1 MKTHTPTPQEMLTR
15 VARFKDL
22 KSVKEQFNAADG
34 IPAEAY
40 STISAESTYILMGPE
55 GLKSATGEAP
65 PVIGGNG
72 GDIYTINAVT
82 CPPGNGSPL
91 HAHHY
96 TCETFYC
103 LNGRFRV
110 SWGDHGEHELFLD
123 PMDMIA
129 VPPGVTRNFTNVS
142 NQDANL
148 LVLIQGPKNKFQDV
162 DLTPELGEK
171 IEIKFCI
178 EVRRKMELKGLAF
191 TAGLDLP
198 LPADSANH

>member
-1 MKTHTPTPQEMLTR
+1 MKTDR
-15 VARFKDL
+15 
-22 KSVKEQFNAADG
+22 
-34 IPAEAY
+34 
-40 STISAESTYILMGPE
+40 
-55 GLKSATGEAP
+55 
-65 PVIGGNG
+65 
-72 GDIYTINAVT
+72 
-82 CPPGNGSPL
+82 
-91 HAHHY
+91 
-96 TCETFYC
+96 
-103 LNGRFRV
+103 
-110 SWGDHGEHELFLD
+110 GDHGEHELFLD

-171 IEIKFCI
+171 IESKFGI

>member
-1 MKTHTPTPQEMLTR
+1 MKTHTPTHHEMLKR

-22 KSVKEQFNAADG
+22 KPVKEQYNSADG

-40 STISAESTYILMGPE
+40 STISADSTYILMGPE
-55 GLKSATGEAP
+55 GLKSATGETP
-65 PVIGGNG
+65 PVIGGDG
-72 GDIYTINAVT
+72 GDTYTINAVT

-110 SWGDHGEHELFLD
+110 SWGDLGEHSIFLD

-142 NQDANL
+142 DKDANL
-148 LVLIQGPKNKFQDV
+148 LVLIQGPKDKFQDV
-162 DLTPELGEK
+162 DLTPEMGK
-171 IEIKFCI
+171 TIENKFGVEI
-178 EVRRKMELKGLAF
+178 RKKLELKGLAF

-198 LPADSANH
+198 LPVNSL

>member
-1 MKTHTPTPQEMLTR
+1 MKTHTPTHHEMLKR

-22 KSVKEQFNAADG
+22 KPVKEQYNSADG

-40 STISAESTYILMGPE
+40 STISADSTYILMGPV
-55 GLKSATGEAP
+55 GLKSATGETP
-65 PVIGGNG
+65 PVIGGDG
-72 GDIYTINAVT
+72 GDTYTINAVT

-110 SWGDHGEHELFLD
+110 SWGDLGEHSIFLD

-142 NQDANL
+142 DKDANL
-148 LVLIQGPKNKFQDV
+148 LVLIQGPKDKFQDV
-162 DLTPELGEK
+162 DLTPEMGK
-171 IEIKFCI
+171 TIENKFGVEI
-178 EVRRKMELKGLAF
+178 RKKLELKGLAF

-198 LPADSANH
+198 LPVDSL

>member
-1 MKTHTPTPQEMLTR
+1 MKTHTPTHHEMLKR

-22 KSVKEQFNAADG
+22 KPVKEQYNSADG

-40 STISAESTYILMGPE
+40 STISADSTYILMGPE
-55 GLKSATGEAP
+55 GLKSATGETP
-65 PVIGGNG
+65 PVIGGDG
-72 GDIYTINAVT
+72 GDTYTINAVT

-103 LNGRFRV
+103 PNGRFRV
-110 SWGDHGEHELFLD
+110 SWGDLGEHSLFLD

-142 NQDANL
+142 DKDANL
-148 LVLIQGPKNKFQDV
+148 LVLIQGPKDKFQDV
-162 DLTPELGEK
+162 DLTPEMGK
-171 IEIKFCI
+171 TIENKFGVEI
-178 EVRRKMELKGLAF
+178 RKKLELKGLAF

-198 LPADSANH
+198 LPVDSL